1 MDFEH
6 DSVVRYCKPSQC
18 EDGKPL
24 AGAFILRK
32 KDPILGRPED
42 ETELSVDHYEYFES
56 DNYKNIINALKKR
69 NFKVNS
75 NGCLAK
81 IHYADVKEDI
91 KNSINVN
98 IDIEPTEKSHMVIK
112 NLYNNDEAA
121 SYIFLRNITES
132 VKISEFQ

>member
-18 EDGKPL
+18 ENGKPL

-32 KDPILGRPED
+32 KDPVHGRPED
-42 ETELSVDHYEYFES
+42 EMELSVDHYEYFES

-81 IHYADVKEDI
+81 IRYADVKDDI
-91 KNSINVN
+91 KHSINVN
-98 IDIEPTEKSHMVIK
+98 IDIESTVKSHMVIK
-112 NLYNNDEAA
+112 NLYNNDEVA

-132 VKISEFQ
+132 VKVSDFQ